1 MSRGAL
7 RFTEDQ
13 YRAHAAKSDRFKVGT
28 VNRPAAD
35 TPAAPPPASGGASY
49 SVQAPSGGPMLEN
62 RVGAYGGS
70 KHAYA
75 VSQWCDWCGL
85 PEPEFEFRFHPHRKW
100 RFDCAWPHKLVAL
113 EVEGG
118 IWTQGRHTRGAGF
131 LADMEKYNAAVLLG
145 WRVLRTTPDKLADGV
160 KSVRLLMLA

>member
-1 MSRGAL
+1 MTRGAL
-7 RFTEDQ
+7 RFTEDE
-13 YRAHAAKSDRFKVGT
+13 YRTHAAKSDRFKVGT

-35 TPAAPPPASGGASY
+35 TPAAPPPASGGASLTLID
-49 SVQAPSGGPMLEN
+49 ALCKEN
-62 RVGAYGGS
+62 GI
-70 KHAYA
+70 
-75 VSQWCDWCGL
+75 WP
-85 PEPEFEFRFHPHRKW
+85 PECEFRFHPRRKW
-100 RFDCAWPHKLVAL
+100 RFDYSWSDVMIAL

>member
-1 MSRGAL
+1 MTRGSL
-7 RFTEDQ
+7 RFTEEQ

-28 VNRPAAD
+28 DQRPPDDSARPLPPGRGAPI
-35 TPAAPPPASGGASY
+35 TPAPLAIARLCDEHG
-49 SVQAPSGGPMLEN
+49 
-62 RVGAYGGS
+62 VG
-70 KHAYA
+70 
-75 VSQWCDWCGL
+75 W
-85 PEPEFEFRFHPHRKW
+85 PEPELRFHPHRKW
-100 RFDCAWPHKLVAL
+100 RFDYAWVAEKIAL

-160 KSVRLLMLA
+160 KSVRLLMLE

>member
-1 MSRGAL
+1 MTRGAL
-7 RFTEDQ
+7 RFTEDE

-35 TPAAPPPASGGASY
+35 TPAAPPPASGGASL
-49 SVQAPSGGPMLEN
+49 STQIVRKFCGDLGL
-62 RVGAYGGS
+62 
-70 KHAYA
+70 
-75 VSQWCDWCGL
+75 VSPQ
-85 PEPEFEFRFHPHRKW
+85 EEFRFHPHRKW
-100 RFDCAWPHKLVAL
+100 RFDFAWPEQRIAL

>member
-1 MSRGAL
+1 M
-7 RFTEDQ
+7 FTARVYMPKLCES
-13 YRAHAAKSDRFKVGT
+13 HGI
-28 VNRPAAD
+28 
-35 TPAAPPPASGGASY
+35 ASP
-49 SVQAPSGGPMLEN
+49 VTE
-62 RVGAYGGS
+62 
-70 KHAYA
+70 H
-75 VSQWCDWCGL
+75 
-85 PEPEFEFRFHPHRKW
+85 RFHGARKW
-100 RFDCAWPHKLVAL
+100 RFDYAWVAEKIAL

>member
-1 MSRGAL
+1 M
-7 RFTEDQ
+7 
-13 YRAHAAKSDRFKVGT
+13 YKAHMAKSDRFKVGT
-28 VNRPAAD
+28 DQRPAAA
-35 TPAAPPPASGGASY
+35 TNAAPPPASGGAPIY
-49 SVQAPSGGPMLEN
+49 ALCEQMNVVRPVPEWKFH
-62 RVGAYGGS
+62 GA
-70 KHAYA
+70 
-75 VSQWCDWCGL
+75 
-85 PEPEFEFRFHPHRKW
+85 RKW
-100 RFDCAWPHKLVAL
+100 RFDWAWVFEKIAL